1 MAVINVAVD
10 TNILVYAEDVVSTRK
25 RAAALELFDKL
36 PHETTLIPVYVL
48 GELYRVLAQKM
59 KRPRAAARAAVFAW
73 GDSFPLIDLS
83 SSVMLVAIDLAREHQ
98 LEIWD
103 AVILASAADA
113 GCRLLLSEDFQEGF
127 TWSGVTV
134 TNPFSPNRHLLLDA
148 LLKEQ

>member
-1 MAVINVAVD
+1 MAMINVAID
-10 TNILVYAEDVVSTRK
+10 TNVLVYAEDPSAGAK
-25 RAAALELFDKL
+25 RVAALELFEKL
-36 PHETTLIPVYVL
+36 PRETTLIPVFAL
-48 GELYRVLAQKM
+48 GELFRVLVHKAR
-59 KRPRAAARAAVFAW
+59 RPVATARELVFSW
-73 GDSFPLIDLS
+73 GDSFPLIELS
-83 SSVMLVAIDLAREHQ
+83 SSVMLAAIDVANQHQ
-98 LEIWD
+98 FRIWD

>member
-1 MAVINVAVD
+1 MINVAID
-10 TNILVYAEDVVSTRK
+10 TNILVYAEDSSAGTR
-25 RAAALELFDKL
+25 RAAALELLEKI

-48 GELYRVLAQKM
+48 GELYRVLVRKGRQ
-59 KRPRAAARAAVFAW
+59 PAARARATVFAW
-73 GDSFPLIDLS
+73 GDSFPIIELS

-98 LEIWD
+98 FEIWD

-134 TNPFSPNRHLLLDA
+134 TNPFSPKRHLLLDE
-148 LLKEQ
+148 LLKEE